1 MELISMQLS
10 TKLRIPTQLVEKQLS
25 TSSSID
31 LLKRLGFDVI
41 SEPERIAIIK
51 ILQHRG
57 LLKRG
62 KFY

>member
-10 TKLRIPTQLVEKQLS
+10 TKLKIPTQLAEKQLS
-25 TSSSID
+25 TKSSIE

-41 SEPERIAIIK
+41 NEHERIAIIK
-51 ILQHRG
+51 ILQQRG